1 MAIRSVSAR
10 AKLITPVVTS
20 VIVEAKDPNHTCC
33 HASQAFKFF
42 IEVKENMEKFG
53 KSQMLHDVTINIAET
68 PLINEPGI
76 CRNVLQFKS

>member
-1 MAIRSVSAR
+1 MMSVHVNVTRRNCPYSKLSGMAIRSVSAR

-42 IEVKENMEKFG
+42 IELKENTLTHGEIRKI
-53 KSQMLHDVTINIAET
+53 SNAA
-68 PLINEPGI
+68 
-76 CRNVLQFKS
+76 